1 MVIGKVVGKLWSTR
15 KDEKLNGQKFL
26 IVNVMKNKSKID
38 DGFLVC
44 ADNVGAGTGDLVLIV
59 KGGSARVSIG
69 DKDIPIDT
77 AIVGIID
84 TIEVE
89 DE

>member
-1 MVIGKVVGKLWSTR
+1 MIIGKVVGKLWSTR

-26 IVNVMKNKSKID
+26 IVKTMKNKNKMD
-38 DGFLVC
+38 DNLLVC
-44 ADNVGAGTGDLVLIV
+44 ADSVGAGAGDLVLIV
-59 KGGSARVSIG
+59 KGGSARVSVG

>member
-1 MVIGKVVGKLWSTR
+1 MIIGKVVGKLWSTR
-15 KDEKLNGQKFL
+15 KDEKLNGQRFL
-26 IVNVMKNKSKID
+26 IVRTMKNKEKMD

-44 ADNVGAGTGDLVLIV
+44 ADSVGAGKGDLVLIV

-69 DKDIPIDT
+69 NKDIPIDT

>member
-26 IVNVMKNKSKID
+26 IVNVMKNKSKMD

-84 TIEVE
+84 TMEVE

>member
-1 MVIGKVVGKLWSTR
+1 M
-15 KDEKLNGQKFL
+15 
-26 IVNVMKNKSKID
+26 D
-38 DGFLVC
+38 DNLLVC
-44 ADNVGAGTGDLVLIV
+44 ADSVGAGAGDLVLIV
-59 KGGSARVSIG
+59 KGGSARVSVG

-84 TIEVE
+84 TIEVD

>member
-1 MVIGKVVGKLWSTR
+1 MIIGKVVGKLWSTR

-26 IVNVMKNKSKID
+26 IVKTMKNKDKMEDSL
-38 DGFLVC
+38 LVC
-44 ADNVGAGTGDLVLIV
+44 ADSVGAGTGDLVLIV
-59 KGGSARVSIG
+59 KGGSARVSVG
-69 DKDIPIDT
+69 DKSIPIDT

-84 TIEVE
+84 TIEVD

>member
-1 MVIGKVVGKLWSTR
+1 MIIGKVVGKLWSTR

-26 IVNVMKNKSKID
+26 IVRTMKDKENMN
-38 DGFLVC
+38 DGFLVA
-44 ADNVGAGTGDLVLIV
+44 ADSVGAGSGDLVLIV
-59 KGGSARVSIG
+59 KGGSARVSVG
-69 DKDIPIDT
+69 GKDIPIDT

>member
-1 MVIGKVVGKLWSTR
+1 MIIGKVVGKLWSTR

-26 IVNVMKNKSKID
+26 IVKTMRNKEEMDNSM
-38 DGFLVC
+38 LVC
-44 ADNVGAGTGDLVLIV
+44 ADSVGAGTGDLVLIV
-59 KGGSARVSIG
+59 KGGSARVSVG
-69 DKDIPIDT
+69 DKEIPIDT